1 MCKNRRNRFITR
13 EHAAQVFF
21 EELRACE
28 SIKDSPGPCPSAQ
41 YTIHDLHTAAINELW
56 DLAHLLGVD
65 NRLHELEQMWLRKPP
80 VLEKGVLV
88 RLRDGRT
95 ARVCS
100 ILSGGSAAIV
110 QGAGLYDFTRFTVV
124 PVNAVAIVEEPS

>member
-1 MCKNRRNRFITR
+1 MCKNRRNRFIAR

-21 EELRACE
+21 EELKACE

-65 NRLHELEQMWLRKPP
+65 KRLHELEHMWLRKPP

-88 RLRDGRT
+88 RLRDDRPP
-95 ARVCS
+95 A
-100 ILSGGSAAIV
+100 SAAYSAAAH
-110 QGAGLYDFTRFTVV
+110 Q
-124 PVNAVAIVEEPS
+124 PSYKAPACTISHGSRSYPSTLLP